1 MAKAGMKFDE
11 NIKNK
16 LNEMIEHGVRDALMN
31 KLIFDEIEFVKTL
44 ATAMRVAR
52 MDSTKSKSEHEMA
65 IEMLVE
71 LKNQRNVRIAKM
83 EEMEKEKDK

>member
-1 MAKAGMKFDE
+1 MKFDE

-83 EEMEKEKDK
+83 EEMEKEKDE